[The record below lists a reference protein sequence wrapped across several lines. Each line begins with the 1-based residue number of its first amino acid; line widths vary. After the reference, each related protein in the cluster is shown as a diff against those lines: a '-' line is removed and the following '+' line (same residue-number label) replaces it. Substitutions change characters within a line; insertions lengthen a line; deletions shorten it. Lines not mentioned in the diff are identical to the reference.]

1 MLLSFYIGMVVGV
14 VVGLILA
21 GLLHMASD
29 SERLSPQGNGH
40 VDWVRVDAGS
50 SVRHEAWGAVDRAG

>member
-1 MLLSFYIGMVVGV
+1 MVLSFYIGMVVGV

-29 SERLSPQGNGH
+29 SGRITPQGSRSRRPH
-40 VDWVRVDAGS
+40 SRQP
-50 SVRHEAWGAVDRAG
+50 RP

>member
-1 MLLSFYIGMVVGV
+1 MVLSFYIGMVVGV

-29 SERLSPQGNGH
+29 SGPPPPPGNHIRSP
-40 VDWVRVDAGS
+40 GS
-50 SVRHEAWGAVDRAG
+50 RRRGLKRQV